1 MKNINKQIIDMSEY
15 FLFMSA
21 PGATC
26 KITELEITVTIILK
40 IEVWIARNL
49 FKNKSFTQNACF
61 N

>member
-1 MKNINKQIIDMSEY
+1 MSEY

>member
-1 MKNINKQIIDMSEY
+1 MSEH

-21 PGATC
+21 PGATW

-49 FKNKSFTQNACF
+49 FKNKSLTQNACF
-61 N
+61 T